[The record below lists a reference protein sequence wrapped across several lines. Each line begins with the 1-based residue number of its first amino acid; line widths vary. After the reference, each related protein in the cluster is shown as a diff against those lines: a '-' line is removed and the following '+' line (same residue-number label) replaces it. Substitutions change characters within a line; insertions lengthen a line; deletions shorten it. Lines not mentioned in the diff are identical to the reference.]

1 MLLTYKTFISVCRIY
16 YTRTKGS
23 LTLTVHRNGV
33 SVPEAVR
40 EILVR
45 NYPVYQCLK
54 MKLLNFH
61 ALAEQIQRD
70 VKQMSGRDA
79 SINTLVV
86 AIKRFSDTLPDSNGP
101 SASRVLKDAR
111 ISLSSGIVD
120 VTIRT
125 PRTQFP
131 AIVKELADAA
141 TGLSEFPNIFPLS
154 NSVKLILHVDD
165 YALVQGE
172 LERHGQVTT
181 RPNVSRLTL
190 NLSPHA
196 EMTPG
201 VSSYIAELLFR
212 NGVNIIDAFLGYG
225 DIIMVVD
232 DRDGPIA
239 YDVLQREIQGPIPRG
254 KLEASPP

>member
-1 MLLTYKTFISVCRIY
+1 
-16 YTRTKGS
+16 
-23 LTLTVHRNGV
+23 LTVHGNSI

-45 NYPVYQCLK
+45 DYPVYQCLK
-54 MKLLNFH
+54 MKLVNFH
-61 ALAEQIQRD
+61 ALAEQIQTE
-70 VKQMSGRDA
+70 VKERSGTEA

-86 AIKRFSDTLPDSNGP
+86 AIKRFSDTLPDGKIG
-101 SASRVLKDAR
+101 ASRVLKDAR
-111 ISLSSGIVD
+111 ISLSSGILD

-125 PRTQFP
+125 SRSQFP

-154 NSVKLILHVDD
+154 NSIKMVLHGDD
-165 YALVQGE
+165 YAIVQGK
-172 LERHGQVTT
+172 LEHFGQVTKQS
-181 RPNVSRLTL
+181 NVARLTL
-190 NLSPHA
+190 NLSPNA

-201 VSSYIAELLFR
+201 ISSYITELLFR
-212 NGVNIIDAFLGYG
+212 NGVNILDAFLGYG

-239 YDVLQREIQGPIPRG
+239 YDVLRREIQGPLPKG
-254 KLEASPP
+254 

>member
-1 MLLTYKTFISVCRIY
+1 
-16 YTRTKGS
+16 
-23 LTLTVHRNGV
+23 LTVHRNGV

-45 NYPVYQCLK
+45 DYPVYQCLK
-54 MKLLNFH
+54 MKLVNFH
-61 ALAEQIQRD
+61 ALAEHIQTA
-70 VKQMSGRDA
+70 VKEKSGKDA

-86 AIKRFSDTLPDSNGP
+86 AIKRFSDTLPDSTGP
-101 SASRVLKDAR
+101 GASKVLKDAR

-154 NSVKLILHVDD
+154 NSIKLILHADD
-165 YALVQGE
+165 YAIVQGE
-172 LERHGQVTT
+172 LERHGQVMTQ
-181 RPNVSRLTL
+181 PKVARLTL
-190 NLSPHA
+190 NLSPNA

-201 VSSYIAELLFR
+201 ISSYITELLFR
-212 NGVNIIDAFLGYG
+212 NGVNILDAFLGYG
-225 DIIMVVD
+225 DIIMVVN

-239 YDVLQREIQGPIPRG
+239 YDVLQREIQGPKPR
-254 KLEASPP
+254 E